1 MNESKWFTANLSHA
15 QAMKHQALGLGYLFG
30 ERVPRELFEDYGM
43 NIRVLQPRQPASLY
57 HSESVDESFLVLGGR
72 CRALVDDEWVELA
85 RWDFLHCPPDTP
97 HLIVGAGDGPSW
109 VLMVGGRVRDNR
121 LRFPV
126 NEKAAEHGAS
136 VERETTDGADAW
148 SQVGWS
154 FEDFEP
160 AELPWPPID

>member
-1 MNESKWFTANLSHA
+1 MSENKWFTTSLSEA
-15 QAMKHQALGLGYLFG
+15 QAMKHPAMGMGYLFG
-30 ERVPRELFEDYGM
+30 ERVPREKFVDYGI
-43 NIRVLQPRQPASLY
+43 NVRVLQPDQPASLY
-57 HSESVDESFLVLGGR
+57 HSESADESFLVLGGE
-72 CRALVDDEWVELA
+72 CRALVEGEWVEL
-85 RWDFLHCPPDTP
+85 RQWDFLHCPADTL

-109 VLMVGGRVRDNR
+109 VMMIGGRVNDGK

-126 NEKAAEHGAS
+126 SEEAAKYGAS

-160 AELPWPPID
+160 AELPWPPN